1 MKPVAGLLM
10 ALTVAGM
17 VMGVA
22 LISVQNAAPVSLK
35 FLGLRSIQVPL
46 GLMLS
51 VGFAGG
57 AIAAAGLPIAW
68 KALGPSPRRP

>member
-10 ALTVAGM
+10 ALTVA
-17 VMGVA
+17 VVAIGVA
-22 LISVQNAAPVSLK
+22 LISVQNAEPVALK

-57 AIAAAGLPIAW
+57 AIAAVGLPIAW
-68 KALGPSPRRP
+68 KALGPSSRRP